1 MCNGGSTDDKNPYV
15 GLCGSVSCT
24 NWPQTSCWYTRTY
37 NDNSGQACS
46 SIESLT
52 GCQSRNGNLAVKH
65 GEARPWSRTAAD
77 PTEILFDHLTPAGLS
92 VPATT
97 RKKEVK
103 GKKKSVQKEEE

>member
-1 MCNGGSTDDKNPYV
+1 MTKIRTSAYAVRCRVPTDHRHPA
-15 GLCGSVSCT
+15 G
-24 NWPQTSCWYTRTY
+24 TRTY
-37 NDNSGQACS
+37 NDNSGQVCS

-92 VPATT
+92 GPATT
-97 RKKEVK
+97 RKKEMLF
-103 GKKKSVQKEEE
+103 EDLT

>member
-1 MCNGGSTDDKNPYV
+1 MTKIRTSAYAVRCRVPTDHRHPA
-15 GLCGSVSCT
+15 G
-24 NWPQTSCWYTRTY
+24 TRTY
-37 NDNSGQACS
+37 NDNSGQVCS

-92 VPATT
+92 GPATT

-103 GKKKSVQKEEE
+103 GKKSVQKKRNRKK